1 MANEIDRLEIA
12 IEAEASKANR
22 ALSGM
27 EKRLNKIA
35 DSLQK
40 VTSLSSAIDSLG
52 NFDLK
57 GFERVQNEMDAIMS
71 SAKKMSRT
79 NISPGVKD
87 SKLKYAAK
95 SLDEIYDK
103 FKGVGKD
110 INVSDMG
117 LPDLQKK
124 VKSTESS
131 LERMNDTLDKKVAIE
146 GTDRLGK
153 TWYDLVYRI
162 QRATNMLD
170 AYKSRISEIKAE
182 QQGLKGF
189 TIDRGRDLSGSPFEQ
204 KTFKVTPE
212 SMGYDP
218 DAMRMVF
225 GEGAENLKNFRNVMK
240 EFGGSAQQ
248 AGNAINEFEGSMHE
262 EEIRTYEAQIK
273 KLKHEL
279 ASLANS
285 GKGQGDA
292 SYDAVAKEIQRVI
305 YAKKQYEKNMKSAV
319 KAEYDS
325 SHVTK
330 SSADAYK
337 TLKSSL
343 SGVNKF
349 FAGVWTGAKKAT
361 KGIQGFAS
369 GARSLVKALANPIS
383 TLAKF
388 KNELLGI
395 QKQTRSR
402 YGIPQMVGMSILFS
416 TVFGMIS
423 GIKSAIAEGSNN
435 LVQYSQEYN
444 QSISSIVSA
453 LTYLKNAWASAFA
466 PIVNVVAPYLQKFI
480 DMIASA
486 LNAVGKFLAAL
497 TGKGFV
503 VQAKKVFQDY
513 GASLGKD
520 ASDNLDDANKA
531 AKELEKTVMGF
542 DELNILND
550 PNKGSGSGGS
560 GGSDGNGL
568 DLSPSDMFETI
579 PVEGALADFGKR
591 LREAFLKEDWEGLG
605 EIIADGINKGMQK
618 VYDAISWN
626 NVGPRITKF
635 ANAFTRTFNSLV
647 DNINW
652 DLMGRTIGAGI
663 NTAVKTANLFI
674 GDGGINFKAIGTG
687 LSKGLRGAISEIPW
701 RELGNLLGNW
711 FMISWKILNGFVTDM
726 SRKSDLGMTGWAEL
740 GRGLGKALKGVFEK
754 INFDTIADTFIKG
767 FNGIFEVLKNFN
779 AEKPFEGLGK
789 KIADAINKVIKGID
803 PATAGKAISD
813 FITGLLG
820 VFVDIAENTDWAEFG
835 RKIGELLSNIDW
847 KTILGQVFTIIANVL
862 VGLIDGLSQ
871 TTEGN
876 VVLFMAG
883 MATAFKGGSV
893 LLAVAGLV
901 AGIKGKFDTLSG
913 LFGKTT
919 ANAGTAA
926 TGLGTATSTAG
937 SALGVFSGKLSF
949 LNSGIATSTM
959 FTNDFQ
965 QSISQ
970 MFKMASSST
979 AGFSALLNSLS
990 LLKDSGQ
997 ITDEQFNN
1005 LYSTLS
1011 AAEAKKVPFSDAM
1024 AYVRDELNKAG
1035 VSSEEFE
1042 DKLLKSLDK
1051 LGVEAPK
1058 KSKIIGAGIGDGTVE
1073 SLEQS
1078 RARVEKATK
1087 GLGDGI
1093 ITVFKNILGI
1103 HSPSTVFYSFGV
1115 NTVEGYNSGVDSK
1128 GSSAIQKIKSLGDS
1142 IKKSMDGTLKTLSE
1156 NTGNTISGIEEKF
1169 DQAKDSA
1176 SSAAS
1181 NILRAFS
1188 NLHIPLPHLSV
1199 SFSSLKIGNTSIPI
1213 PSFSVNWYAKGGFPA
1228 NGEMFIANEKGP
1240 EMVGKMGNRS
1250 TVANNRQITDGIAAA
1265 VGPAVYNAVT
1275 AALSTSGGQ
1284 GSGDLYVTLDL
1295 GGGQFIR
1302 KIVKDYNNMKQ
1313 SDPSFGFSY

>member
-103 FKGVGKD
+103 FKYVGKD

-124 VKSTESS
+124 VRSTESS

-162 QRATNMLD
+162 QKATNMLD
-170 AYKSRISEIKAE
+170 VYKSRIFEIKAE
-182 QQGLKGF
+182 QLGMNGF
-189 TIDRGRDLSGSPFEQ
+189 TIDRGGDISGSPLEQ
-204 KTFKVTPE
+204 KMFKVSPE
-212 SMGYDP
+212 SMGYER

-225 GEGAENLKNFRNVMK
+225 GEGADNLKDFNDVMR
-240 EFGGSAQQ
+240 EFGGTAQQ

-262 EEIRTYEAQIK
+262 EEIKTYEAQIR
-273 KLKHEL
+273 KLKQEL
-279 ASLANS
+279 ASLANA
-285 GKGQGDA
+285 GKGQGD
-292 SYDAVAKEIQRVI
+292 SDYDAVAKKIQRVT

-325 SHVTK
+325 SHATK
-330 SSADAYK
+330 NSADAYK
-337 TLKSSL
+337 ALKSSL

-369 GARSLVKALANPIS
+369 GARSLVKALASPIS
-383 TLAKF
+383 ALGKL
-388 KNELLGI
+388 KNELLGV
-395 QKQTRSR
+395 QKQSRGR
-402 YGIPQMVGMSILFS
+402 YGLPQMVGMSILFS

-423 GIKSAIAEGSNN
+423 GIKNAIAEGSNN

-520 ASDNLDDANKA
+520 ASDNLEDANKA

-550 PNKGSGSGGS
+550 PNKGSGSGK
-560 GGSDGNGL
+560 DGDGI

-591 LREAFLKEDWEGLG
+591 LRDAFLKEDWEGLG

-652 DLMGRTIGAGI
+652 DLMGRTIGTGI

-674 GDGGINFKAIGTG
+674 GEGGINFKAIGTG

-711 FMISWKILNGFVTDM
+711 FMISWKILNGFVADM

-754 INFDTIADTFIKG
+754 INFETIADTFIKG

-862 VGLIDGLSQ
+862 GGLIDGLSQ

-965 QSISQ
+965 QAISQ
-970 MFKMASSST
+970 MLKMASSST
-979 AGFSALLNSLS
+979 VGFSALLNSLS

-1115 NTVEGYNSGVDSK
+1115 NTVEGYNNGVDNK

-1156 NTGNTISGIEEKF
+1156 NTGNTISGIKEKF

-1176 SSAAS
+1176 STAAS

-1240 EMVGKMGNRS
+1240 EMVGKMGNRN

-1275 AALSTSGGQ
+1275 SALSSSGNGQ
-1284 GSGDLYVTLDL
+1284 GGDLYLTLEI
-1295 GGGQFIR
+1295 GGEKLVK

-1313 SDPSFGFSY
+1313 SDPAFGFSY